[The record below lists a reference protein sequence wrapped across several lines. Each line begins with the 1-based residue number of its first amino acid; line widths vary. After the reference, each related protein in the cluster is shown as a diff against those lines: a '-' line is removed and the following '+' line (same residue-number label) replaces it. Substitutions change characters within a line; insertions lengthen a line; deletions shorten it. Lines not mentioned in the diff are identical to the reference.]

1 MSGLFQIKDS
11 LANKISHY
19 HLMLLMASLPF
30 DRFYSHLILISY
42 GIHTLI
48 HLKRGAVKP
57 LFKWR
62 TVVLQ
67 SVFFITVLSTFY
79 SINRNEGFD
88 DWGKQITIFLFPIF
102 FCLNPLDIKKYRP
115 QLLLSFALICTVT
128 VIYLYTDALI
138 TIRHY
143 QLPLS
148 AILSG
153 AFINHNFA
161 EPIDM
166 HATFFSM
173 QLVISLVYLFSVLIK
188 EKNQYTRL
196 LHLFCI
202 IILTAGLIQLSSKS
216 VLIVLFIVINIA
228 VPYFI
233 FQGAKQWKYILLS
246 ASLSIVLIS
255 GILYSGTFRERF
267 LNEFKIDLSKA
278 KTNETTDGRLIRW
291 QVVTG
296 LISKKPVIGYGSG
309 SEMGLLQDAFFT
321 HKLYNSYLSKLNAH
335 NEYLSLWLKSGVIG
349 LLIYSATLAW
359 GFSMAFK
366 RKDLLFFTFILL
378 IAIVSLSEN
387 LLDVDKGIFFYS
399 FFFAFFSFS
408 NELSV
413 NSKTTNA
420 KHNLTT
426 TQHIQADFKLVPA
439 GMK

>member
-1 MSGLFQIKDS
+1 
-11 LANKISHY
+11 
-19 HLMLLMASLPF
+19 MLLMASLPF

-48 HLKRGAVKP
+48 HLKPSVVKP

-62 TVVLQ
+62 TIILQ

-79 SINRNEGFD
+79 SINPHEGFN
-88 DWGKQITIFLFPIF
+88 DWGKQIPIFLFPIF

-115 QLLLSFALICTVT
+115 QLLLSFALICTGT
-128 VIYLYTDALI
+128 VIYLYADALI

-143 QLPLS
+143 QLPVS

-173 QLVISLVYLFSVLIK
+173 QLVIALIYMISILIK
-188 EKNQYTRL
+188 EKNRYTRVFYL
-196 LHLFCI
+196 LCSI
-202 IILTAGLIQLSSKS
+202 VLTAGLVQLSSKS
-216 VLIVLFIVINIA
+216 VLVVLLIVINIA

-233 FQGAKQWKYILLS
+233 FKSSKRWKYVLLS

-255 GILYSGTFRERF
+255 GILYSGAFRERF
-267 LNEFKIDLSKA
+267 LNEFQIDISKA
-278 KTNETTDGRLIRW
+278 TINETSDGRLARW
-291 QVVTG
+291 QVVTE
-296 LISKKPVIGYGSG
+296 LINKKPITGYGTG
-309 SEMGLLQDAFFT
+309 SEMELLQDAFYK

-335 NEYLSLWLKSGVIG
+335 NEYLSVLLNSGIIG
-349 LLIYSATLAW
+349 FLIYVATLIW
-359 GFSMAFK
+359 GINIAFK
-366 RKDLLFFTFILL
+366 QKDLFFFTFILL
-378 IAIVSLSEN
+378 MAIVSLSEN
-387 LLDVDKGIFFYS
+387 VLDVDKGIFFYA

-408 NELSV
+408 NELPV
-413 NSKTTNA
+413 YSKTTNA

-426 TQHIQADFKLVPA
+426 TQHIQTDFKLV
-439 GMK
+439 

>member
-1 MSGLFQIKDS
+1 
-11 LANKISHY
+11 
-19 HLMLLMASLPF
+19 MLLMASLPF

-48 HLKRGAVKP
+48 HLKPSVVKP

-62 TVVLQ
+62 TIILQ

-79 SINRNEGFD
+79 SINPHEGFN
-88 DWGKQITIFLFPIF
+88 DWGKQIPIFLFPIF

-115 QLLLSFALICTVT
+115 QLLLSFALICTGT
-128 VIYLYTDALI
+128 VIYLYADALI

-143 QLPLS
+143 QLPVS

-173 QLVISLVYLFSVLIK
+173 QLVIALIYMISILIK
-188 EKNQYTRL
+188 EKNRYTRVFYL
-196 LHLFCI
+196 LCSI
-202 IILTAGLIQLSSKS
+202 VLTAGLVQLSSKS
-216 VLIVLFIVINIA
+216 VLVVLLIVINIA

-233 FQGAKQWKYILLS
+233 FKSSKRWKYVLLS

-255 GILYSGTFRERF
+255 GILYSGAFRERF
-267 LNEFKIDLSKA
+267 LNEFQIDISKA
-278 KTNETTDGRLIRW
+278 TINETSDGRLARW
-291 QVVTG
+291 QVVTE
-296 LISKKPVIGYGSG
+296 LINKKPITGYGTG
-309 SEMGLLQDAFFT
+309 SEMELLQDAFYK

-335 NEYLSLWLKSGVIG
+335 NEYLSVLLNSGIIG
-349 LLIYSATLAW
+349 FLIYVATLIW
-359 GFSMAFK
+359 GINIAFK
-366 RKDLLFFTFILL
+366 QKDLLFFTFILL
-378 IAIVSLSEN
+378 MAIVSLSEN
-387 LLDVDKGIFFYS
+387 VLDVDKGIFFYA

-408 NELSV
+408 NELLFTV
-413 NSKTTNA
+413 KTTNA

-426 TQHIQADFKLVPA
+426 TQHIQTDFKLV
-439 GMK
+439 